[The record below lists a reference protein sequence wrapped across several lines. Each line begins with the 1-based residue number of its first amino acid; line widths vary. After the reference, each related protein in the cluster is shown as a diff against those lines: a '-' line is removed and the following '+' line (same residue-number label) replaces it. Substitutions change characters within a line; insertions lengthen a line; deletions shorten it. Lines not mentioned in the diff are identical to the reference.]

1 MDKFRKQLAVNDFL
15 FWLRRKYGQEIT
27 EMALQHEMDVGRLG
41 KFEAERLL
49 EERVKLLFDNIDE
62 SHATKTEETL

>member
-27 EMALQHEMDVGRLG
+27 EMAIQHEMDVDRLG

-49 EERVKLLFDNIDE
+49 EDRVKLLFDNRE
-62 SHATKTEETL
+62 NSHGAKRS